1 MALSPRTALFAAGF
15 TILGATLGATAS
27 AVAGG
32 HAKRGANGPS
42 GPMKFAHAMAG
53 LDLSAEQQQM
63 LTDLRDEVRSEMKAK
78 KEDKGGE
85 MKLFAEAVAK
95 GEDID
100 RAALHSRIDDAAAE
114 KVAMA
119 HKVVDGIMD
128 VYDSL
133 DESQRSELASMVRS
147 RMQQNKRRADQF
159 APEDRPE

>member
-32 HAKRGANGPS
+32 QAKRGPS

-63 LTDLRDEVRSEMKAK
+63 LADLRDEVRTEMKAK
-78 KEDKGGE
+78 HEDKGGE

-100 RAALHSRIDDAAAE
+100 RAALHSRIDAAAAE

-119 HKVVDGIMD
+119 HKVIDGIMD

-133 DESQRSELASMVRS
+133 DESQRSELASMVRT
-147 RMQQNKRRADQF
+147 RLQQNERRASQF